1 MNRQMHTLPASLDR
15 WGIVGIIIAKVT
27 CMIGM
32 QLGLLLGL
40 LGTSGV
46 TLPFI
51 EPVNRVL
58 GPISLPLFVVSL
70 GLMAFGAARRGP
82 IYLALVLGG
91 GLLVYAAVFA
101 YGMNL
106 PLYLLGMV
114 MLLTPLVAEP
124 VRRRF
129 RQWRTNR
136 TTPAYKVS
144 SADGAPV
151 E

>member
-1 MNRQMHTLPASLDR
+1 M
-15 WGIVGIIIAKVT
+15 
-27 CMIGM
+27 
-32 QLGLLLGL
+32 
-40 LGTSGV
+40 

-82 IYLALVLGG
+82 IHLALVLGG

-129 RQWRTNR
+129 RQWRTKR
-136 TTPAYKVS
+136 PTPAYKVS
-144 SADGAPV
+144 SAEGTPV